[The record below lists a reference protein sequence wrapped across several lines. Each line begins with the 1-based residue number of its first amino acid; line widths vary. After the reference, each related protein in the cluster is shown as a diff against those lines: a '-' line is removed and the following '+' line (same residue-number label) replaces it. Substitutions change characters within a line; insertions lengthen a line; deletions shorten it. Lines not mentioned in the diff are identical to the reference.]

1 MKQVVFV
8 LSLLC
13 LLSCKKAIIQPTE
26 KKTFV
31 IPWNDTSS
39 KHPLNAALLGLMEK
53 YRKQGLPGISLLV
66 NDKNGTWIGSVGKAD
81 IENNVP
87 FEVGQVSQVASI
99 TKLFIGAL
107 VFKLMEDSLNT
118 GIGYRALHQ
127 PINTWLP
134 RSITDKLAN
143 GNKITLGDC
152 MNHETGV
159 PDLIEQNKFYLAVL
173 NNPNKLWKANEL
185 LEFVYDKPAEFNP
198 RDTAIYS
205 NTNTMLV
212 AMVIDAATRRNH
224 GNLLRQYIIDPL
236 NLRNTYYHPHDKMP
250 ADMAQGYFD
259 LYNNNKIVN
268 VSNLII
274 GDGNGYNGVFS
285 NVFDLYSFIN
295 ALLLKKTLLSAKSL
309 SMMQTYGKPDFPNQ
323 YGYGIMKKF
332 TNRGIDAGIGHSG
345 RELGYTGNLFYFPH
359 KGVAHA
365 FLINYGTDSD
375 SKLKSVFNNFQ
386 EELLNITLQ

>member
-332 TNRGIDAGIGHSG
+332 INRGIDAGIGHSG

-359 KGVAHA
+359 KGIAHA